1 METLPPPIR
10 VSPPLLNSANPWATT
25 QEDLKALF
33 ECPSVGA
40 VTTRTSLLEGFPHD
54 AAIHQYTFFDPSKHH
69 SPASSSSPAGSAQT
83 ASLNT
88 LGYSPIPLD
97 DYLSYIASIAG
108 SLSAPSTKSFIVSV
122 TGTPEEVAECYR
134 RIARLA
140 GRVSLSLAM
149 EVNLSCPNIPNK
161 PPPAYSGESLAL
173 YISAIRDAAGARRD
187 GEECAAVPWG
197 LKTPPY
203 TYAGQFETLVSVL
216 RAASADGDD
225 NKPCPV
231 SFLTATN
238 TLGSCLVL
246 DDAHAPPPAGGIT
259 PKLAGGT
266 GIGGMAGAPLHP
278 LALGNVATLRR
289 MLDAHEDTRH
299 VSIIGVGGVEDAAG
313 YRRMR
318 SVGALAVAVGTALG
332 RKGVRVFE
340 EIEEGL
346 NGACSGKWKRDD
358 VTSGDN
364 PEAILIQFPESERP
378 EREPAGK
385 WKLRLHRFRP
395 AVQRFFSSRTQHWL
409 ILVLIILDVADIL
422 SDIFIGSITCELGK
436 RDEAWVGAVRG
447 ALSTFAL
454 ITSCIFMLEL
464 ALSVFAY
471 GLAYFKDRLHC
482 FDAFVIVVGFGADLL
497 EQGPAKQIASLVVM
511 LRLWRIVKLV
521 DEVPVQASE
530 QTEDLQKEIGDL
542 KKQNQEL
549 RAQVTRYGPRSS
561 EEGRSISDS

>member
-1 METLPPPIR
+1 MENLPPPIG

-40 VTTRTSLLEGFPHD
+40 VTTRTSLLKGFPHD
-54 AAIHQYTFFDPSKHH
+54 ATIHQYTFFDPSKHR
-69 SPASSSSPAGSAQT
+69 SPASGCSPAASAQN

-97 DYLSYIASIAG
+97 DYLSYIASIAS
-108 SLSAPSTKSFIVSV
+108 SLSTPSTKSFIVSV

-134 RIARLA
+134 RIARL
-140 GRVSLSLAM
+140 GGHVSLSLAM

-173 YISAIRDAAGARRD
+173 YIRAIRDAAAARRD
-187 GEECAAVPWG
+187 RDEYAAVPWG

-203 TYAGQFETLVSVL
+203 TYAGQFETLISVL
-216 RAASADGDD
+216 RAASADGND

-246 DDAHAPPPAGGIT
+246 DDGADDDPHAPPPAGGIS

-318 SVGALAVAVGTALG
+318 SVGAQAVAVGTALG
-332 RKGVRVFE
+332 VKGIRVFE

-346 NGACSGKWKRDD
+346 SGTW
-358 VTSGDN
+358 
-364 PEAILIQFPESERP
+364 
-378 EREPAGK
+378 
-385 WKLRLHRFRP
+385 
-395 AVQRFFSSRTQHWL
+395 
-409 ILVLIILDVADIL
+409 
-422 SDIFIGSITCELGK
+422 
-436 RDEAWVGAVRG
+436 
-447 ALSTFAL
+447 
-454 ITSCIFMLEL
+454 
-464 ALSVFAY
+464 
-471 GLAYFKDRLHC
+471 
-482 FDAFVIVVGFGADLL
+482 
-497 EQGPAKQIASLVVM
+497 
-511 LRLWRIVKLV
+511 
-521 DEVPVQASE
+521 
-530 QTEDLQKEIGDL
+530 
-542 KKQNQEL
+542 
-549 RAQVTRYGPRSS
+549 
-561 EEGRSISDS
+561 